1 MNLPIKV
8 RVLNVFRRVWMIPVL
23 ESFLA
28 RITRGLPPDHFVC
41 KWVPNP
47 YQYQADAFRL
57 MKRDGITMN
66 VDISDYIGHYLYFG
80 FEDRGM
86 QRLFSL
92 CAEDATVVDV
102 GANIGWTAL
111 RMALLAVRGQVYA
124 FEPDPYNAE
133 QCQDNIKRNNLT
145 NIELFSIGLGNTETT
160 VDMEVRTPSNRGGN
174 RIAPQ
179 GVSTNRRVQI
189 TRMDNVSKLRNLNR
203 IDLIKVDVEGYELQ
217 VLKGAREILLKHKPT
232 LFIEL
237 DDNNL
242 RDQADSPAALI
253 RFLVEV
259 GYTSL
264 LHAETGSPLSEGM
277 DFTNCHMDVIARQ

>member
-8 RVLNVFRRVWMIPVL
+8 RVLNFFRRVWMIPVL
-23 ESFLA
+23 EAFLA
-28 RITRGLPPDHFVC
+28 RKTRGLPPSHFVC

-47 YQYQADAFRL
+47 YQYKTETFRL
-57 MKRDGITMN
+57 INCDGITMK

-111 RMALLAVRGQVYA
+111 RMAHRAVRGGVFA

-133 QCQDNIKRNNLT
+133 QCLENISRNDLT
-145 NIELFSIGLGNTETT
+145 NIELFSSGLGDTDTT
-160 VDMEVRTPSNRGGN
+160 VAMEVRTPSNRGGN

-179 GVSTNRRVQI
+179 GVNASRLVRI
-189 TRMDNVSKLRNLNR
+189 TRMDNVSALRNANK
-203 IDLIKVDVEGYELQ
+203 IDLIKIDVEGYELR
-217 VLKGAREILLKHKPT
+217 VLKGAREILLKHKPV

-242 RDQADSPAALI
+242 RDQTDSPADLI
-253 RFLVEV
+253 RFLEDV

-264 LHAETGSPLSEGM
+264 VNAETGTSVSREM
-277 DFTNCHMDVIARQ
+277 DLTKCHMDVIARQ

>member
-28 RITRGLPPDHFVC
+28 RKTRGLPPGHFVC

-47 YQYQADAFRL
+47 YQYKTETFRL
-57 MKRDGITMN
+57 IKRDGITMK

-80 FEDRGM
+80 FQDSGM

-92 CAEDATVVDV
+92 CAEGATVVDV

-111 RMALLAVRGQVYA
+111 RMAHLAVRGRVYA

-133 QCQDNIKRNNLT
+133 QCLENIRRNDLT
-145 NIELFSIGLGNTETT
+145 NIELFSIGLGNTDTT
-160 VDMEVRTPSNRGGN
+160 AAMEVRTPSNRGGN

-179 GVSTNRRVQI
+179 GVNANRLVRI
-189 TRMDNVSKLRNLNR
+189 IRMDDFSTLRNLNK
-203 IDLIKVDVEGYELQ
+203 IDLIKIDVEGYELQ
-217 VLKGAREILLKHKPT
+217 VLKGAREILLKYKPV
-232 LFIEL
+232 LFFEL

-242 RDQADSPAALI
+242 HDQADSSADLI
-253 RFLVEV
+253 RFLAEV

-264 LHAETGSPLSEGM
+264 VNAETGSSLNQGT
-277 DFTNCHMDVIARQ
+277 DFANCHMDVIARP